1 MTSAG
6 NSAMRLGIRAVED
19 AALEDCEGL
28 VSERYLLTEVH
39 HCVKQD
45 GERYLRLV
53 LDHAG
58 GTVMGLLWSERV
70 HLAVGLTLMSPVQVG
85 GRVFTSGGDRALS
98 VETLSAV
105 PISGIEGGV
114 ALLPRRFCPEVAL
127 GAFEA
132 LQSWAGALPYALQW
146 FVGRVLLDPKVG
158 VAFLRCK
165 AAASYHHAYRGGLLV
180 HSVELMDLAGLMAQ
194 RLMPDE
200 PMAIPLTQIAVLFH
214 DLGKV
219 VTVGEGSGSRPIRE
233 QAFVD
238 QSHEQ
243 ITWQLLSP
251 HLDELE
257 HLIPA
262 AAAVLRSVFRYMAER
277 RPGVFAQTLV
287 ADIARMVDQL
297 STAMDRG
304 VGLGS
309 GTEAS
314 DGTK

>member
-1 MTSAG
+1 MMRLG
-6 NSAMRLGIRAVED
+6 GSAMRLGIKAVAD
-19 AALEDCEGL
+19 GSLEDCAGL
-28 VSERYLLTEVH
+28 VSGQYLLTEVH
-39 HCVKQD
+39 HRVKQD

-70 HLAVGLTLMSPVQVG
+70 HLAVGLTLMLPVQVS
-85 GRVFTSGGDRALS
+85 GRVFTSGSDRALS
-98 VETLSAV
+98 VETLSAASV
-105 PISGIEGGV
+105 SGVDSGV
-114 ALLPRRFCPEVAL
+114 ALLPRRFCPELAL
-127 GAFEA
+127 GAFEE
-132 LQSWAGALPYALQW
+132 LQSWAGALPYALKW
-146 FVGRVLLDPKVG
+146 FVGQVLLDPKVG
-158 VAFLRCK
+158 IAFLRCK

-180 HSVELMDLAGLMAQ
+180 HSTELMDLAGVMAQ

-200 PMAIPLTQIAVLFH
+200 PLAVPLTQIAVLFH

-219 VTVGEGSGSRPIRE
+219 VTVGEGSGGRPIRE
-233 QAFVD
+233 PAFVD

-243 ITWQLLSP
+243 ITWQLLAP

-257 HLIPA
+257 PLMPE
-262 AAAVLRSVFRYMAER
+262 AAAVLRSAFRHMAER
-277 RPGVFAQTLV
+277 RPRVFAQTLL

>member
-1 MTSAG
+1 MMRLG
-6 NSAMRLGIRAVED
+6 GSAMRLGIKAVAD
-19 AALEDCEGL
+19 GSLEDCGDL
-28 VSERYLLTEVH
+28 VSGQYLLTEVH

-58 GTVMGLLWSERV
+58 GTVMGLLWSERM
-70 HLAVGLTLMSPVQVG
+70 HLAAGLSLMMPVQVSG
-85 GRVFTSGGDRALS
+85 KVFTSGGDRALS

-105 PISGIEGGV
+105 AMAGIEGGV

-127 GAFEA
+127 GSFDE
-132 LQSWAGALPYALQW
+132 LQGWAGALPYALKW

-180 HSVELMDLAGLMAQ
+180 HSVELMDLAGVMAQ

-200 PMAIPLTQIAVLFH
+200 PLAVPLTQIALLFH

-233 QAFVD
+233 PGFVD

-243 ITWQLLSP
+243 ITWQMLSP

-257 HLIPA
+257 PLMPEA
-262 AAAVLRSVFRYMAER
+262 ASVLRSAFRHMAER

-287 ADIARMVDQL
+287 ADIARRVDQL
-297 STAMDRG
+297 STAMERG
-304 VGLGS
+304 VGLG
-309 GTEAS
+309 G
-314 DGTK
+314 